1 MQLFHRAPTPP
12 SRHALASTP
21 RGPPLSGLPPPGTP
35 PPSRLGRAW
44 SPRAGRLA
52 VGRGLAAGPRA
63 PRVAHSRDPGLL
75 LSGVFRRKGEPRR
88 GRPGPGGGPGA
99 PDSAR
104 RGPLRLAL
112 GPPTPPAGLRETER
126 APVLRR
132 PEAGV
137 LASAAGR
144 THPGTRWALSSP
156 GSACGTLGDPG
167 WPAEPAPAKVPE
179 RFYCARLGDRMN
191 E

>member
-1 MQLFHRAPTPP
+1 M
-12 SRHALASTP
+12 
-21 RGPPLSGLPPPGTP
+21 
-35 PPSRLGRAW
+35 
-44 SPRAGRLA
+44 
-52 VGRGLAAGPRA
+52 GRGLAAGPRA

-75 LSGVFRRKGEPRR
+75 LSGVFRRQGEPRR

-137 LASAAGR
+137 LASAAGLNPPWHSLGAQLTWLGLR
-144 THPGTRWALSSP
+144 DP
-156 GSACGTLGDPG
+156 GDPG
-167 WPAEPAPAKVPE
+167 WPAEPAPAKDNDALVAVIFILVQIRKSHTVMKILLCQCHGTATE
-179 RFYCARLGDRMN
+179 LLLSLGIK
-191 E
+191 